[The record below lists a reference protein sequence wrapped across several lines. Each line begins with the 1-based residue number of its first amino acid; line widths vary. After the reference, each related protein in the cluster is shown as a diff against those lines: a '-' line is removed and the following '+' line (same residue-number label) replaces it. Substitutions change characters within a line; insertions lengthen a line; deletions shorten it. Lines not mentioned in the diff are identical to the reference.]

1 MFRQILSYD
10 CLKQNWPKE
19 LDDLWF
25 WEKKHDCTSSM
36 LFVKQKL
43 DAKPFLV
50 LFDIYSVFWGIFNPF
65 TVVWLKNKYC
75 PMILQNKTGQRNSTA
90 NDFEG
95 GKWPHRL
102 HTYYKK
108 VTTIEI
114 LVRPGPDVPYV
125 NSNVVGGAS
134 DTSPIPYMSQGFV
147 TIHNNRI
154 MK

>member
-1 MFRQILSYD
+1 MLFDSNNVFWGIFNPFLVVWWLDKYFPMIL
-10 CLKQNWPKE
+10 QNKIGQRRLTANDFE
-19 LDDLWF
+19 
-25 WEKKHDCTSSM
+25 EKKHNCTSSI
-36 LFVKQKL
+36 LFLRQKL

-114 LVRPGPDVPYV
+114 LARPGPDVPCGV
-125 NSNVVGGAS
+125 
-134 DTSPIPYMSQGFV
+134 PI
-147 TIHNNRI
+147 NC
-154 MK
+154 